1 MITRRGFT
9 QRLSLAGAALPLWTE
24 GALAQRALVGEQWS
38 PNTVWLNAN
47 ENPDGPCRAAIE
59 AMNKAVPVSWR
70 YHYPEMREFNAALA
84 RSEGLEPGWMMVGAG
99 STEVLNVIVAAFTS
113 AERPLIYAVPTF
125 EVPAEFA
132 RALGHKLVP
141 VPLAAGYKPDLK
153 RIAEEAERAGGGL
166 VYLCNPNNPTALL
179 LPKSEVAWLVNN
191 LHKDAVLVLDEAYL
205 HFVEGHE
212 QHTGLPWVREGRN
225 VIVTRT
231 FSKIYGM
238 AGARIGYACARP
250 ALIGKLGPFRN
261 NAVNVMGMRAVLASL
276 GESAR
281 LIPERRARLIK
292 VRTGLCEWLRKRGLG
307 YIEPSANFM
316 MIEVG
321 VEARELGL
329 ALLRKEVAVGRPFP
343 PLNKLL
349 RVTIGTAQD
358 MERFREAFA
367 QVYRG

>member
-1 MITRRGFT
+1 M
-9 QRLSLAGAALPLWTE
+9 
-24 GALAQRALVGEQWS
+24 
-38 PNTVWLNAN
+38 
-47 ENPDGPCRAAIE
+47 
-59 AMNKAVPVSWR
+59 
-70 YHYPEMREFNAALA
+70 
-84 RSEGLEPGWMMVGAG
+84 
-99 STEVLNVIVAAFTS
+99 
-113 AERPLIYAVPTF
+113 
-125 EVPAEFA
+125 
-132 RALGHKLVP
+132 P
-141 VPLAAGYKPDLK
+141 VPLTAGYKPDLK

-166 VYLCNPNNPTALL
+166 IYLCNPNNPTSLF
-179 LPKSEVAWLVNN
+179 LPKSEVVGLVNN
-191 LHKDAVLVLDEAYL
+191 LPKQTILVLDEAYL
-205 HFVEGHE
+205 HFVEGWE
-212 QHTGLPWVREGRN
+212 QHSGLPWVREGKN

-238 AGARIGYACARP
+238 AGVRIGYACARP
-250 ALIGKLGPFRN
+250 ELIERFRPFRN

-276 GESAR
+276 SESAG

-292 VRTGLCEWLRKRGLG
+292 VRTELCQWLRARGLG
-307 YIEPSANFM
+307 YIQPSANFM

-367 QVYRG
+367 QVYRT